1 MEVAYFA
8 PLDRVVRPR
17 DSSEVSDPSVTRVRR
32 LQEVIAKAI
41 AAPSCVEIARV
52 VVDEGVAALGGWLG
66 ALWLLDE
73 RTATLE
79 LLHWTGMEPGRRFR
93 RVPLH
98 GDSPLALAVR
108 TGTPVW
114 IASRAEYVRAFPQS
128 EQSPPG
134 GKIEQIEQPGEIA
147 SACLPLVADQRHIGG
162 LMFAYGEQHEFTED
176 EQAFLVAIAT
186 QCAYAMSHLQLLE
199 AKDAF
204 LAMLGHE
211 LRNPLAPIVAALE
224 VIRLRSRGSLDR
236 EHAIIDR
243 QVHHLVRLVDDLLD
257 VSRIARGRVQLRRS
271 RVAVETAVALAVE
284 SARPLIQ
291 ERGHRVTVDVA
302 PGLAVDADAPRLA
315 QVLGNLVTNAAKY
328 TPDRGRIEIIA
339 REQGAAVVISV
350 SDNGIGIA
358 PELLPRV
365 FDLFVQGER
374 TSDRPEG
381 GLGLGLAIVKNL
393 VELHGGVVQA
403 ESPGPGRGATF
414 SVWWPISDEVAV
426 TSTAERPR
434 IVEPALERQLRV
446 LVIDDNVD
454 AAFTLGELL
463 RVLGHHP
470 VVVHDAP
477 SALALATA
485 EAPELALVDLGLP
498 NIDGY
503 ELAERLRAL
512 PGLAQTPFI
521 AVTGYGQPS
530 DRARTRRAGF
540 AEHLVKPVGLEDLRV
555 LLRSIAVPSLR

>member
-1 MEVAYFA
+1 
-8 PLDRVVRPR
+8 
-17 DSSEVSDPSVTRVRR
+17 VSDPAVTRVRR

-41 AAPSCVEIARV
+41 AAPSCVEVARV
-52 VVDEGVAALGGWLG
+52 IVDEGVAALGGWLG

-79 LLHWTGMEPGRRFR
+79 LLHWTGIEPGRRFR

-108 TGTPVW
+108 TGKPVW
-114 IASRAEYVRAFPQS
+114 IGSRAEYVRAFPQS
-128 EQSPPG
+128 DSTAQGSG
-134 GKIEQIEQPGEIA
+134 VAEQPGEIA

-162 LMFAYGEQHEFTED
+162 LMFAYGEQHDFTED
-176 EQAFLVAIAT
+176 ERAFLVAIAT

-204 LAMLGHE
+204 FAMLGHE
-211 LRNPLAPIVAALE
+211 LRNPLAPIVAAIE
-224 VIRLRSRGSLDR
+224 VIKLRARGHLDR
-236 EHAIIDR
+236 EHAIIER
-243 QVHHLVRLVDDLLD
+243 QVHHLVQLVDDLLD
-257 VSRIARGRVQLRRS
+257 VSRIARGRVELRRT
-271 RVAVETAVALAVE
+271 RVAVETAVAQAIE

-291 ERGHRVTVDVA
+291 DRGHRLTVDIP
-302 PGLAVDADAPRLA
+302 PGLAVDADRARLV

-328 TPDRGRIEIIA
+328 TPDRGRIEIVA
-339 REQGAAVVISV
+339 REEGAAAVISV

-365 FDLFVQGER
+365 FDLFVQGAR

-381 GLGLGLAIVKNL
+381 GLGLGLAIAKNL
-393 VELHGGVVQA
+393 VELHGGLVHA
-403 ESPGPGRGATF
+403 ESAGPGRGATF

-426 TSTAERPR
+426 AAPVVRRAAS
-434 IVEPALERQLRV
+434 EPAPARQLRV

-463 RVLGHHP
+463 RVLGHHA

-485 EAPELALVDLGLP
+485 DAPELALVDLGLP

-512 PGLAQTPFI
+512 PGLAHTPFI

-540 AEHLVKPVGLEDLRV
+540 ADHLVKPVGLEDLRT
-555 LLRSIAVPSLR
+555 LLRSIEPVLR